1 MGAFSLIVVINLL
14 NSLVMSL
21 LAVVTLSLFVVH
33 CSANLEAKFDAHQVH
48 HDEEHSHL
56 HLDPAEYHD
65 DTFDY
70 NDDEFNEVTW
80 DDLTDKEKEAASANF
95 IDNMDRDHDGYVTK
109 DEIKMAIIAVMET
122 ENRDMASE
130 DMKEFDEDK
139 NGNISLNEYFGSIE
153 SSEDGEYGHKFDKLR
168 FELADLD
175 SSKDLSFEE
184 LVAFLYPY
192 DYPRMREYLIKE
204 VLYDHDTDH
213 NGELSKEEFFRI
225 STENEDFQEDED
237 TFDLMDVDRNGQLN
251 QDEIYELL
259 SKSTDRLAES
269 ELEWLVSRLSNP
281 KILDKWSRGE
291 IADNIHH
298 FVDSN
303 FEDSL
308 LKHHDEL

>member
-21 LAVVTLSLFVVH
+21 LAIVTLSLFVVH

-80 DDLTDKEKEAASANF
+80 DDLTEKEKEAASTHF
-95 IDNMDRDHDGYVTK
+95 IENLDRDHDGYVTK
-109 DEIKMAIIAVMET
+109 DE
-122 ENRDMASE
+122 
-130 DMKEFDEDK
+130 

-175 SSKDLSFEE
+175 SSRDLSFEE

-213 NGELSKEEFFRI
+213 NGELSKEEFFGV

-237 TFDLMDVDRNGQLN
+237 TFDLMDVDKNGQLN

-259 SKSTDRLAES
+259 SKSTDRLAKS